1 MYFSKLV
8 YIAPNAPVTTGI
20 INTSF
25 MLHIVAIS
33 SLSTLYFS
41 NFPTFYLFT
50 HTSPGLVAST
60 ILTSFMALSITT
72 ISGRRASILVS
83 HWIVKSYRIF
93 YPSFSITP
101 SDSCSYHYYAPW
113 KPCFFAYS
121 PMNIPAYTAMPLFIF
136 LLGRHITITHNMWY
150 CLVFYSTHSI

>member
-1 MYFSKLV
+1 
-8 YIAPNAPVTTGI
+8 
-20 INTSF
+20 

-41 NFPTFYLFT
+41 NFPTFYSFT
-50 HTSPGLVAST
+50 RTFPGLVTST
-60 ILTSFMALSITT
+60 ILTAFMALSKKTT
-72 ISGRRASILVS
+72 SGRWASILVW
-83 HWIVKSYRIF
+83 HWIVKSYEIL
-93 YPSFSITP
+93 YPLFSITP

-121 PMNIPAYTAMPLFIF
+121 PMNIPAHIVMPLFIF
-136 LLGRHITITHNMWY
+136 LSGRHITITHNIWY